1 VSGIGGSAF
10 VEASTSALI
19 WFAVDRWTK
28 HLATH
33 RLGKRIVDFGRI
45 GQLRRVAVRR
55 PGGRAGV
62 PVVLAVVWCVALGC
76 AIVLRSHLGWFASRG
91 AVFGLGAAFGGA
103 AGNLLDLIRRR
114 PIVDFVD
121 VRWWPV
127 FNVADI
133 AIVGGLLA
141 AFLIR
146 G

>member
-1 VSGIGGSAF
+1 M
-10 VEASTSALI
+10 
-19 WFAVDRWTK
+19 
-28 HLATH
+28 
-33 RLGKRIVDFGRI
+33 
-45 GQLRRVAVRR
+45 
-55 PGGRAGV
+55 
-62 PVVLAVVWCVALGC
+62 LAVVWCAALVC
-76 AIVLRSHLGWFASRG
+76 AIILRSRLGWFGNWG
-91 AVFGLGAAFGGA
+91 ALFGLGAAFGGA
-103 AGNLLDLIRRR
+103 AGNLLDLIRRN

>member
-1 VSGIGGSAF
+1 MTGPDALFAAGA
-10 VEASTSALI
+10 SALL
-19 WFAVDRWTK
+19 WFGADRWTK
-28 HLATH
+28 SLATRH
-33 RLGKRIVDFGRI
+33 LVNRTIEFGRLGR
-45 GQLRRVAVRR
+45 LRRVAAPHRGRSVF
-55 PGGRAGV
+55 PG
-62 PVVLAVVWCVALGC
+62 VLALVWCGALGC
-76 AIVLRSHLGWFASRG
+76 AIVLRSRLGWFTSSV

-141 AFLIR
+141 AFLIP

>member
-1 VSGIGGSAF
+1 MTGPGALIAAGA
-10 VEASTSALI
+10 SALL
-19 WFAVDRWTK
+19 WFGADRWTK
-28 HLATH
+28 SLATR
-33 RLGKRIVDFGRI
+33 RLRGRIVDFGRL
-45 GQLRRVAVRR
+45 GRLRRVEARHAAAGRR
-55 PGGRAGV
+55 A
-62 PVVLAVVWCVALGC
+62 PVILTVVWCAALGC
-76 AIVLRSHLGWFASRG
+76 AIVLRERMGWFANPS

-141 AFLIR
+141 AFMMR

>member
-1 VSGIGGSAF
+1 MSGIGALIGAG
-10 VEASTSALI
+10 ASALI
-19 WFAVDRWTK
+19 WFGADRWTK
-28 HLATH
+28 SLATR
-33 RLGKRIVDFGRI
+33 RLGNRIIDFGRL
-45 GQLRRVAVRR
+45 GRLRRVAARHPVRR
-55 PGGRAGV
+55 PGYA
-62 PVVLAVVWCVALGC
+62 VVMTVVWCGALGC
-76 AIVLRSHLGWFASRG
+76 AIVLRSRLGWFASPG

-127 FNVADI
+127 FNVADV

-141 AFLIR
+141 AFLMR

>member
-1 VSGIGGSAF
+1 VSGIGALIGAG
-10 VEASTSALI
+10 ASALF
-19 WFAVDRWTK
+19 WFGADRWTK
-28 HLATH
+28 SLATR
-33 RLGKRIVDFGRI
+33 RLRDRVIDFGRL
-45 GQLRRVAVRR
+45 GRLRRVAARH
-55 PGGRAGV
+55 PASRAGFSV
-62 PVVLAVVWCVALGC
+62 ALSVVWCGALGC
-76 AIVLRSHLGWFASRG
+76 AIVLRSRFGWFANPG

-127 FNVADI
+127 FNVADV

>member
-1 VSGIGGSAF
+1 MGGTGALIGAGA
-10 VEASTSALI
+10 SALI
-19 WFAVDRWTK
+19 WFGVDRWTK
-28 HLATH
+28 TLATR
-33 RLGKRIVDFGRI
+33 RLRDRIIDFGRL
-45 GQLRRVAVRR
+45 GRLRRVAAR
-55 PGGRAGV
+55 PPASRSGF
-62 PVVLAVVWCVALGC
+62 PVALIVVWCGALAC
-76 AIVLRSHLGWFASRG
+76 AIVLRSRFGWFAHPG

-127 FNVADI
+127 FNVADV

>member
-1 VSGIGGSAF
+1 VNGVGAF
-10 VEASTSALI
+10 VEAIASALL
-19 WFAVDRWTK
+19 WFAADRWTK
-28 HLATH
+28 ALATR
-33 RLGKRIVDFGRI
+33 RLKDRIIDFGRF
-45 GQLRRVAVRR
+45 GRLRRVEARH
-55 PGGRAGV
+55 PAGGWRF
-62 PVVLAVVWCVALGC
+62 PVMLTVVWCAALGC
-76 AIVLRSHLGWFASRG
+76 AIVLRSRMGWFGNPS
-91 AVFGLGAAFGGA
+91 AVLGLGAAFGGA

-127 FNVADI
+127 FNVADV

>member
-1 VSGIGGSAF
+1 M
-10 VEASTSALI
+10 
-19 WFAVDRWTK
+19 
-28 HLATH
+28 
-33 RLGKRIVDFGRI
+33 
-45 GQLRRVAVRR
+45 
-55 PGGRAGV
+55 
-62 PVVLAVVWCVALGC
+62 LAVLWCAALGC
-76 AIVLRSHLGWFASRG
+76 AIVLRSRLGWFTNPG

-141 AFLIR
+141 AFVIR